1 MQKDEEKEFSL
12 EFPED
17 YASAEHAG
25 KEAKFKVKATE
36 IKREILPELNDEFAH
51 GISPDFETLVSL
63 REQALSDLQTRADEK
78 AKSDFEEKVIDAVI
92 DLSEVEF
99 PPILTETEINRIIN
113 QRFQGGNQQLQ
124 EYLGRVNQTEEQMRE
139 DLQSA
144 AAKRVTRSLVLGK
157 IVEEEKIEVSSS
169 DIDEEIESMVEKTA
183 KEGKEKV
190 EKALNTSQA
199 RESIEQTLIARKA
212 IQRLVDI
219 AKDSKE
225 TIEKQ
230 KEEK

>member
-1 MQKDEEKEFSL
+1 M
-12 EFPED
+12 
-17 YASAEHAG
+17 
-25 KEAKFKVKATE
+25 
-36 IKREILPELNDEFAH
+36 
-51 GISPDFETLVSL
+51 
-63 REQALSDLQTRADEK
+63 
-78 AKSDFEEKVIDAVI
+78 
-92 DLSEVEF
+92 EF

-124 EYLGRVNQTEEQMRE
+124 EYLGRVNQTEEQLRE
-139 DLQSA
+139 ELQPA

-157 IVEEEKIEVSSS
+157 IVEEEKIEVEDSE
-169 DIDEEIESMVEKTA
+169 IDAEIKIMVEQSAEDSKNN
-183 KEGKEKV
+183 V

-212 IQRLVDI
+212 IERLVEI